1 MARNVIYYNQSNSQ
15 IPLAGIANLPYTDV
29 ILEYL
34 LTDGNLNVYGDGGA
48 FDGNTGNV
56 SNPNDIQTLQNAG
69 KNVLVSFGGDSG
81 TFPSS
86 AWQSC
91 AQNVDTVVNN
101 IVAFVNDNGLN
112 GVDIDYEDDNGFTGG
127 PDGQPVYDGVQFLIA
142 LTQGLAQQLPRGQ
155 NIITH
160 APQTPYWYPGTYQA
174 AYQQIW
180 QQVGAQITWFNNQFY
195 DNPDNDATPQLKVQT
210 YHDIVN
216 IPGGPPPQKLLVGA
230 ILPNGGQIGTNG
242 IISLD
247 DMVQNVI
254 RPLKNTYGPAF
265 GGAMGWQFAYDQGG
279 NWGTQIGQAVS
290 NLYVFHQG
298 GGNDGQLRFTVF
310 DGTNFDWSAD
320 VEFQG
325 IAMSASPS
333 AVRWKDGITVFHQ
346 GANNDGQ
353 LWYTY
358 YDGVNW
364 GGDTLVPVLALSGSP
379 SAVVYNGQLY
389 VFHQGGGNNGQLQ
402 YTVFDGNAWSGDI
415 VIPNVTMS
423 GSPSAV
429 VWLGGITV
437 FHQGANNDGQLWYTY
452 HDGDPDHTWG
462 PDTLVSVL
470 ALSESPSAV
479 VFNNQLYVFHQGG
492 GDNGQLRYAA
502 FNGSAWSGDIVIP
515 NLIMSASPSAVAWYG
530 GITGFH
536 QGQDNDG
543 QLWYTFYD
551 GDPSHTWGPDTLV
564 PVLALSGSP
573 SAVVY

>member
-1 MARNVIYYNQSNSQ
+1 MARNVIYYNKSNNQ
-15 IPLAGIANLPYTDV
+15 ISLAGIADLPYTDV

-34 LTDGNLNVYGDGGA
+34 VTDGNLNVYGDGGG
-48 FDGNTGNV
+48 FDINLQ
-56 SNPNDIQTLQNAG
+56 SNMQALQNAG

-101 IVAFVNDNGLN
+101 IAAFVKDNGFN
-112 GVDIDYEDDNGFTGG
+112 GVDIDYEDSDAFTQAQTSG
-127 PDGQPVYDGVQFLIA
+127 YSGVQFLIA
-142 LTQGLAQQLPRGQ
+142 LTQGLAQALPGY
-155 NIITH
+155 IITH
-160 APQTPYWYPGTYQA
+160 APQTPYWYPGYYQG

-180 QQVGAQITWFNNQFY
+180 QQVGNQITWFNNQFY
-195 DNPDNDATPQLKVQT
+195 SNADNDATPALKVKT
-210 YHDIVN
+210 YQDIVN
-216 IPGGPPPQKLLVGA
+216 IPGGPPPQKLLVGVP
-230 ILPNGGQIGTNG
+230 LTSKVKGY
-242 IISLD
+242 ISLD

-254 RPLKNTYGPAF
+254 TPLKNTYGPAF

-279 NWGTQIGQAVS
+279 NWGTQIGQAVF
-290 NLYVFHQG
+290 NFYVFHQG
-298 GGNDGQLRFTVF
+298 GGNDGQLRYTAF
-310 DGTNFDWSAD
+310 DGTNNKWSAD
-320 VEFQG
+320 VEFPG

-333 AVRWKDGITVFHQ
+333 AVRWNGGITVFHQ

-358 YDGVNW
+358 YDGTNW
-364 GGDTLVPVLALSGSP
+364 GGDTLVPVLALSESP
-379 SAVVYNGQLY
+379 SAVVYDEQLY
-389 VFHQGGGNNGQLQ
+389 VFHQGGGNNGQLR
-402 YTVFDGNAWSGDI
+402 YATFDGNVWSGDI
-415 VIPNVTMS
+415 VIPNVVMS

-452 HDGDPDHTWG
+452 SSDGTNWG
-462 PDTLVSVL
+462 GDTVVPVL

-479 VFNNQLYVFHQGG
+479 VYNGQLYVFHQGG

-502 FNGSAWSGDIVIP
+502 FNGNAWSGDIVIP

-530 GITGFH
+530 GITSFH